1 MRVAITG
8 ARGLVGTAVTSLLEQ
23 EGHEVFRLVRTTP
36 QDDQEIAWNVGQDC
50 VDVER
55 LREIDA
61 VIHLAGEN
69 VGEGRWTQ
77 AKKEKILRSR
87 VDGTRLLCEA
97 VRDSDPQPKIFLC
110 AAAIGFYGSR
120 GELLCDESTSPGT
133 GFLADVCQQWEAAT
147 DCLEPTDVRLVNM
160 RIGVVLSTLGGAIS
174 KMVRPFRLGVGGKVG
189 DGKQYWSWI
198 ELEDLARAIVH
209 CLNTSSLSGRV
220 NLVAP
225 NPATNLDFTKA
236 LGKALHRPAILP
248 MPAFA
253 ARLALGEMADDLL
266 LSSTRVASDKLAESG
281 FIFKHVEINSA
292 LKHILK

>member
-8 ARGLVGTAVTSLLEQ
+8 ARGLVGTAVSQLLEQ
-23 EGHEVFRLVRTTP
+23 DGHKVFRLVRTTP
-36 QDDQEIAWNVGQDC
+36 QHDQEIAWNVEQESID
-50 VDVER
+50 VDR

-97 VRDSDPQPKIFLC
+97 IGNSDPQPKTFLC

-120 GELLCDESTSPGT
+120 ADLLCDESTSPGT
-133 GFLADVCQQWEAAT
+133 GFLAEVCQQWEAAT
-147 DCLEPTDVRLVNM
+147 DCLDSTDVRIVNM
-160 RIGVVLSTLGGAIS
+160 RIGVVLSTLGGVIS
-174 KMVRPFRLGVGGKVG
+174 KMVRPFRMGVGGKVG

-198 ELEDLARAIVH
+198 VLDDVARAIVH

-225 NPATNLDFTKA
+225 NPTTNLEFTKA
-236 LGKALHRPAILP
+236 LGKALRRPTLLP

-266 LSSTRVASDKLAESG
+266 LSSTRVASDKLTKSG
-281 FIFKHVEINSA
+281 FKFKHTEIESA
-292 LKHILK
+292 MKHILK